1 MKIKKVR
8 DRKQE
13 KEFYQ
18 AGRLLFLVFFIL
30 APAWKLFG
38 ISMKLPPCLFHKW
51 TGFYCPGCGGTRAIR
66 ELLQGHVMN
75 SFFYHPVVVY
85 GSVLYI
91 WFMISH
97 TVEYVSKGK
106 FRIGM
111 PYTDKYLYIAAGI
124 ILLQWVIKNMVKLI
138 WGVGII

>member
-8 DRKQE
+8 NEKQE
-13 KEFYQ
+13 KELYQ
-18 AGRLLFLVFFIL
+18 AGLILLLVFFIL
-30 APAWKLFG
+30 TAVWQSFG
-38 ISMKLPPCLFHKW
+38 IHMKLPPCLFHKW
-51 TGFYCPGCGGTRAIR
+51 TGFYCPGCGGTRAVR
-66 ELLQGHVMN
+66 ELLQGHLII

-85 GSVLYI
+85 GVALYV

-124 ILLQWVIKNMVKLI
+124 ILLQWVLKNVVKLI